1 MVKGNGGR
9 RPSNPGKIGRFS
21 NFPGLQQIAVVSNVL
36 GKFKKIIWIFCLI
49 FRIIL
54 TPFQE
59 KNTESQ
65 MRWG

>member
-21 NFPGLQQIAVVSNVL
+21 NFPGLQQIAVVSNVTS
-36 GKFKKIIWIFCLI
+36 KFQKNYRDILSDSK
-49 FRIIL
+49 IIL
-54 TPFQE
+54 TPFIK

-65 MRWG
+65 MRWR